1 MIRALAAVMAAAVVL
16 VWVLGVSGAAP
27 GHISHS
33 TDARAG
39 LNACLRLL
47 NYSSLMPE
55 AGRIERQSQCRAMA
69 SVQAGEWGSASHANV
84 VLALIAAQDGTPDI
98 AISRLKTSQ
107 QIDPTSYWLATLR
120 ASVWQVLPEAALPT
134 PCTQAAYLS
143 DLRVIARADPAF
155 AGRLG
160 AC

>member
-1 MIRALAAVMAAAVVL
+1 MIRALAAAVAAAVVV

-55 AGRIERQSQCRAMA
+55 AGRIERQSQCRAMT
-69 SVQAGEWGSASHANV
+69 SVQAGEWVSARHANV
-84 VLALIAAQDGTPDI
+84 VMALIAAQDGTPDI

-107 QIDPTSYWLATLR
+107 QIDPTSYWLAALR
-120 ASVWQVLPEAALPT
+120 ASVWQLLPEAALPT

-143 DLRVIARADPAF
+143 DLRVIAHADPAF